1 MPDRI
6 EAGTFALCV
15 MGCSGKIILE
25 NVNDLICDHL
35 KKIFRPLN
43 VLSLNKKDNG
53 KKLVIK
59 KLINFLIM

>member
-15 MGCSGKIILE
+15 MGCSGQIILE

-35 KKIFRPLN
+35 NKIFFEPLE
-43 VLSLNKKDNG
+43 SFSTK
-53 KKLVIK
+53 
-59 KLINFLIM
+59 